1 MQRSVSL
8 NNLSERYSW
17 DEHVGALGIDKDRFD
32 QLSDWKRKALGCI
45 ARSVKRISEAQDNEG
60 GSVDGKYLSCCDE
73 SSDGGDRLVQ
83 VKI

>member
-17 DEHVGALGIDKDRFD
+17 DDHVGALGIDKDRFD

-45 ARSVKRISEAQDNEG
+45 ARSVKCITEAQHKQG

-73 SSDGGDRLVQ
+73 SADGGDRQMQ
-83 VKI
+83 VKM